1 VRVVR
6 DERVLVSSRR
16 NLSHSRDRTRKC
28 HVVLALVRKRFIPL
42 SNVISFMCIN
52 VGFFID
58 ILFVLVMI
66 LQLVDRTELLV
77 QGLILKSIAVLIEVA
92 M

>member
-1 VRVVR
+1 
-6 DERVLVSSRR
+6 
-16 NLSHSRDRTRKC
+16 
-28 HVVLALVRKRFIPL
+28 
-42 SNVISFMCIN
+42 MCIN